1 MTCKSC
7 EERRKKLKA
16 MYDSSVTALQN
27 VIGALTGKDNGTEA
41 NGTEAN
47 GTPTGTD
54 GKSVEAAGT
63 TKRSTSSTSK

>member
-1 MTCKSC
+1 MACKSC

-27 VIGALTGKDNGTEA
+27 AITALTGKD

>member
-1 MTCKSC
+1 
-7 EERRKKLKA
+7 

-27 VIGALTGKDNGTEA
+27 AIGALTGKD

>member
-27 VIGALTGKDNGTEA
+27 AISALTGMYNGTVATGTEA
-41 NGTEAN
+41 T
-47 GTPTGTD
+47 GTPASTD
-54 GKSVEAAGT
+54 GKSVEATAT
-63 TKRSTSSTSK
+63 TTRSTSTTSK

>member
-16 MYDSSVTALQN
+16 MYDSSVTALQYA
-27 VIGALTGKDNGTEA
+27 IGALTGKDNGTEA
-41 NGTEAN
+41 NGT
-47 GTPTGTD
+47 PTGTY
-54 GKSVEAAGT
+54 GKSVEAADT

>member
-27 VIGALTGKDNGTEA
+27 AISALTGKGNGTEA
-41 NGTEAN
+41 T
-47 GTPTGTD
+47 GTPASTD
-54 GKSVEAAGT
+54 GKSVEATAT
-63 TKRSTSSTSK
+63 TTRSTSTTSK

>member
-16 MYDSSVTALQN
+16 MYDSSVTALRN
-27 VIGALTGKDNGTEA
+27 AIGALTGKDNGTEA
-41 NGTEAN
+41 NE
-47 GTPTGTD
+47 TPTGTD

>member
-27 VIGALTGKDNGTEA
+27 AISALIGMDNGTEA
-41 NGTEAN
+41 T
-47 GTPTGTD
+47 GTPASTD